1 MFITGYTRADGTRV
15 RGYQRQGGRSRSKVR
30 IPVRPG
36 TLRAF
41 GYSTHLPVKDRTRV
55 LLNAILQLSKLKN
68 VPVRASR
75 NEVVRKLN
83 ALRIFNK
90 NRHIQLARLYEGDMR
105 RIQALFPL

>member
-1 MFITGYTRADGTRV
+1 MFIAGYTKADGTRV
-15 RGYQRQGGRSRSKVR
+15 RGYHRQGGRSRSKVR

-41 GYSTHLPVKDRTRV
+41 GYSSHLPIKDRTRV
-55 LLNAILQLSKLKN
+55 LHNAVIQLSRLKN

-90 NRHIQLARLYEGDMR
+90 NRRPQLTRLFEGDMR
-105 RIQALFPL
+105 RVQMLFPL